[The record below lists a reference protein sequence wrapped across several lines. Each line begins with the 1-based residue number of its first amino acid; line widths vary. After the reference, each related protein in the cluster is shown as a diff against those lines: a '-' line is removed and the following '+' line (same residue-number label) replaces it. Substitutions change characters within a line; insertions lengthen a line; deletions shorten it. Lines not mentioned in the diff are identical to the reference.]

1 MYCMYVCVA
10 STVCVYVHMHILMYC
25 MYVCVASTV
34 CVYVHMHI
42 LMYCMYVRT
51 VLFIKNWTMY
61 GGQTGVRTVYVR
73 WPSGVRPLYAR
84 LLYGFARL
92 RSCLKIETNA
102 SVGKPRRK
110 APYAESSSSFSIWLS
125 TSFKSAAVFFPVKP
139 LPGYR
144 PILPSF
150 AYFLKNSA
158 TPDFD
163 TTCPSLAKS
172 SAIFR
177 KLLPSRL
184 KSRIRCFT

>member
-1 MYCMYVCVA
+1 MHTYVCNQL
-10 STVCVYVHMHILMYC
+10 STCR
-25 MYVCVASTV
+25 STYGTFHKKLDDV
-34 CVYVHMHI
+34 RRSDRCTYGDRPG
-42 LMYCMYVRT
+42 YVRCT
-51 VLFIKNWTMY
+51 PVCCTASPAFVRCYVSKNRNKRQR
-61 GGQTGVRTVYVR
+61 G
-73 WPSGVRPLYAR
+73 
-84 LLYGFARL
+84 
-92 RSCLKIETNA
+92 ET
-102 SVGKPRRK
+102 SKK

-125 TSFKSAAVFFPVKP
+125 TNFKSAAVFFPVKP
-139 LPGYR
+139 LPGFR

-150 AYFLKNSA
+150 AYFLKNST